1 MAQTLMM
8 KPAEFRDSTNKM
20 ATQIL
25 SEWVGAERAGEAIGR
40 ISVAL
45 SQSAASSKKPEDF
58 YSCSKQS
65 IAAVVAISA
74 LTGIMPSTGGNALA
88 YAIPRK
94 VKGTMTLGYQLSHRG
109 LNALANRCGK
119 HMVPIPISYSDKL
132 GTDEIGDVV
141 ILDRDIDNPPM
152 TFEDVRGVMVV
163 IKNGENG
170 QTIYSGWVPK
180 KILEARRAESDS
192 YNYAEKS
199 KQDWA
204 IDNSTW
210 HKWPV
215 EMSMKASMHYA
226 VSRGWCVIDD
236 TEAVRALSVDQESD
250 LRVIPA
256 RPRAT
261 SFDDFQASLP
271 GASADDADASEASD
285 VSQQEAKD
293 SGGDADKQDLPGDY
307 KGWMAWIKQADSH
320 ETLINIAA
328 EMDADDYLAD
338 DEKKA
343 LSKIVN
349 EKMRAFS

>member
-1 MAQTLMM
+1 MAQTALM
-8 KPAEFRDSTNKM
+8 KPAEFRTSANQM

-94 VKGTMTLGYQLSHRG
+94 VKGVMTLGYQLSHRG

-119 HMVPIPISYSDKL
+119 HMVAIPISYGDKL
-132 GTDEIGDVV
+132 GTDDSGDVV
-141 ILDRDIDNPPM
+141 ILDRDIDNPPL
-152 TFEDVRGVMVV
+152 TFEDLRGVMVV
-163 IKNGENG
+163 IKNSESG

-256 RPRAT
+256 RSRT
-261 SFDDFQASLP
+261 TNFEDFQASLP
-271 GASADDADASEASD
+271 GASTEESESGDSPATDEPEVKESASEK
-285 VSQQEAKD
+285 ET
-293 SGGDADKQDLPGDY
+293 DLPDDY
-307 KGWMAWIKQADSH
+307 KGWMAWIKKADSH
-320 ETLINIAA
+320 ESLINIAA
-328 EMDADDYLAD
+328 EMDADDRLVE

-343 LSKIVN
+343 LGKIIN
-349 EKMRAFS
+349 EKVRAFS